1 MDKPIGSRTA
11 QKPVVHLFD
20 ANHRFVAA
28 CMLAI
33 AAFFT
38 LRQYSFS
45 VQFIGAWDV
54 FATVIVSLAWVVI
67 LTKDPYEVRREA
79 RFQDASATIIFV
91 VTLAAALVSLFAVI
105 MLLGGTKHLSSTAFI
120 AHIVLAISAIG
131 LSWTLVHTLFS
142 IHYARMYY
150 IDAPKKKRDA
160 IEGGLEFP
168 GDKNPDYLD
177 FAYFSFV
184 IGMTCQVSDVNIT
197 SKQLRRMAIAHG
209 LISFAFNTSV
219 LAMLVNIV
227 ASLI

>member
-1 MDKPIGSRTA
+1 MDKPNPPKMA
-11 QKPVVHLFD
+11 PKPPIHLFD
-20 ANHRFVAA
+20 ANHRFIAA
-28 CMLAI
+28 CLLA
-33 AAFFT
+33 ALTFLA
-38 LRQYSFS
+38 LRQHMFA
-45 VQFIGAWDV
+45 VQFIGAWDT
-54 FATVIVSLAWVVI
+54 FASVIVFLAWAVI

-91 VTLAAALVSLFAVI
+91 VTLSAATVSLFAVI
-105 MLLGGTKHLSSTAFI
+105 MLLGGTKHLSPTSFI
-120 AHIVLAISAIG
+120 AHITLAISAIA

-142 IHYARMYY
+142 IHYARLYY

-160 IEGGLEFP
+160 IEGGLQFP
-168 GDKNPDYLD
+168 SDKNPDYLD

-197 SKQLRRMAIAHG
+197 SKKLRRMATVHG